1 MAIIKLYDYSE
12 TVDDGWFGTYEQF
25 YYIGQGRLSATVV
38 VPLIEAVP
46 DNEEINVKVNSGGGY
61 VFDGW
66 AIYNALIA
74 AKSRGCK
81 VIVNVDGIAASI
93 ASIIA
98 MAGDEIVMAKAS
110 LLMIH
115 KPTVDLWCCGS
126 VDSAFLKKEADALD
140 QIQAVLIS
148 IYQSKS
154 NLDSEAINSL
164 VNTET
169 WITPDNA
176 VLMGF
181 ATSVSGTPAES
192 KITLSEN
199 SFKNIFK
206 NADVQTRTYANSI
219 INIHKIKN
227 MADTNETIAAVKETT
242 KATNGLLSMLRKAL
256 NLSDEGQPTNN
267 SKLRDDGSSIYFDGE
282 LAVGTKVFT
291 DEAMTIVLDAGDHLM
306 EDKTIL
312 VIEGDEGIVSEIKT
326 EVIEE
331 DTDETATLNAR
342 IAELE
347 AENTSLKAENKNL
360 NTSLS
365 SANTS
370 LTQANVILTDLKNKK
385 SNWKPE
391 AKEQK
396 FEKPGD
402 KKQENAK
409 PDLSKEAREARKQ
422 EIANKNKAK

>member
-25 YYIGQGRLSATVV
+25 YYIGQGKLSATVV
-38 VPLIEAVP
+38 VPLIESVP
-46 DNEEINVKVNSGGGY
+46 DNEEINVKINSGGGY

-98 MAGDEIVMAKAS
+98 MAGDEIIMAKAS

-181 ATSVSGTPAES
+181 ATSVSGTTAES

-227 MADTNETIAAVKETT
+227 MADNNETIAAVKEQT
-242 KATNGLLSMLRKAL
+242 KATNGLLAFFK
-256 NLSDEGQPTNN
+256 NLIPGSEEQPTNN

-291 DEAMTIVLDAGDHLM
+291 DEAMTIVLNAGDHLM

-312 VIEGDEGIVSEIKT
+312 VIEGEEGIVSEIKT

-370 LTQANVILTDLKNKK
+370 LTQANAVLSKFKDTK
-385 SNWKPE
+385 STFVPP
-391 AKEQK
+391 AKEQSFTK
-396 FEKPGD
+396 TKE
-402 KKQENAK
+402 QENAK
-409 PDLSKEAREARKQ
+409 PDLSKEAREARKK